1 MFNYQGRLFTFGCSF
16 TSYRW
21 PTWADILGRKFD
33 SFENWAQ
40 GGAGNQYIFNSLIE
54 AYQRNSFTKND
65 TIIIMW
71 SGTDREDRYINGA
84 WYTAGDVY
92 LNRDYYSMNY
102 LKKYVDLRGYLIR
115 DAATIS
121 AAKNLLDYWGVNYHF
136 LSLMPLTTMLD
147 DSKDYDDVIKLY
159 KNTVTLIE
167 SSMFEVIYESNWT
180 SQSIGHELHNITPT
194 DNEIDQ
200 SINNRIYQLYMSL
213 SGKNW
218 PNFDRYINKD
228 FIPINPFISKELK
241 DFKKTADQIAVD
253 YRKQIKQLSNKL
265 VKMTKQSTRDLHPTP
280 AEHLKYLTKNF
291 PEWSIDEDTVKWV
304 KQYNSKIMSK
314 DRFEVMLN
322 WSTKTP
328 KNRL

>member
-92 LNRDYYSMNY
+92 LDRDYYPMSY

-121 AAKNLLDYWGVNYHF
+121 AAKNLLDYWGV
-136 LSLMPLTTMLD
+136 
-147 DSKDYDDVIKLY
+147 
-159 KNTVTLIE
+159 
-167 SSMFEVIYESNWT
+167 
-180 SQSIGHELHNITPT
+180 
-194 DNEIDQ
+194 
-200 SINNRIYQLYMSL
+200 
-213 SGKNW
+213 
-218 PNFDRYINKD
+218 DRR
-228 FIPINPFISKELK
+228 
-241 DFKKTADQIAVD
+241 AHV
-253 YRKQIKQLSNKL
+253 
-265 VKMTKQSTRDLHPTP
+265 
-280 AEHLKYLTKNF
+280 
-291 PEWSIDEDTVKWV
+291 
-304 KQYNSKIMSK
+304 
-314 DRFEVMLN
+314 
-322 WSTKTP
+322 
-328 KNRL
+328 